1 MTPRNMPMHEGRMLP
16 SVSFSQLDLPQVISW
31 EINEQYFLVVK
42 VEMTGKHNMEFLH
55 DSPTSD
61 KKKVT
66 GDFKIVSVK
75 AVGHKPI
82 DLQSLEQEE
91 MEHIKAEALSGGL

>member
-1 MTPRNMPMHEGRMLP
+1 MHEGRMLP
-16 SVSFSQLDLPQVISW
+16 SVSFSQLDLHEVIHW

-55 DSPTSD
+55 DSPANE

-66 GDFKIVSVK
+66 GDFRIMSVQ

-82 DLQSLEQEE
+82 DLQSLERQE
-91 MEHIKAEALSGGL
+91 MEHIRGKALAGEL